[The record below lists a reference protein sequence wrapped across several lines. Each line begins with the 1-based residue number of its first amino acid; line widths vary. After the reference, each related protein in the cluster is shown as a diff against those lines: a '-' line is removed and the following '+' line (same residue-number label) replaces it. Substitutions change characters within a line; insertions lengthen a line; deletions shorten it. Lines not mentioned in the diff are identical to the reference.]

1 MKINHLILLPLLV
14 LFSTQSFS
22 QKENS
27 TECSKKNR
35 FSNQQL
41 KSNSL
46 TVNQIS
52 QTEKYDVHFY
62 GLNLNMTNTNTNL
75 NGSSPARLAF

>member
-1 MKINHLILLPLLV
+1 MKINHNLILLPFLV
-14 LFSTQSFS
+14 LFSKLSFS

-27 TECSKKNR
+27 SECSKRNR

-46 TVNQIS
+46 TVSQIS
-52 QTEKYDVHFY
+52 QTEK
-62 GLNLNMTNTNTNL
+62 
-75 NGSSPARLAF
+75 